1 MNGLI
6 LLGLTVAVCSL
17 AVRTS
22 LVSYLSTLEV
32 SE

>member
-6 LLGLTVAVCSL
+6 LLILVVAVCGL
-17 AVRTS
+17 AVRNA
-22 LVSYLSTLEV
+22 VVRYLSTLEV

>member
-1 MNGLI
+1 MNSII

-17 AVRTS
+17 AVHAS

>member
-1 MNGLI
+1 MNGII

-17 AVRTS
+17 AVRNA

>member
-1 MNGLI
+1 MNGFI

-17 AVRTS
+17 AVRS
-22 LVSYLSTLEV
+22 ALVSYLSTLEV